1 MKKILTIDFDIIMNP
16 SIDWYNDSELEVDEF
31 LNRFDFMPVLTADL
45 NLYRD
50 LTEIVLKY
58 IDNITFIYNHHD
70 IVDFLKNEEEPFE
83 LYNIDY
89 HHDIGYGEDNEWH
102 IPLSEDDY
110 HEGNW
115 VRYLYNINKIQKY
128 IWYKSYYSSSPDEE
142 IEKYL
147 SEEHLIHNVNMDL
160 FTKEIEFDRIYIC
173 LSPEWVPEY
182 YRTLYYLWEDLTK
195 IK

>member
-16 SIDWYNDSELEVDEF
+16 SIDLYNDSDLGVDEF
-31 LNRFDFMPVLTADL
+31 LNKFDFIPVISADL

-58 IDNITFIYNHHD
+58 INNITFIYDHHD
-70 IVDFLKNEEEPFE
+70 IVDFLKDEEEPFE

-89 HHDIGYGEDNEWH
+89 HHDIGYEEKNKWH
-102 IPLSEDDY
+102 IPLSENDY

-128 IWYKSYYSSSPDEE
+128 IWYKSYYSSSPDAE

-147 SEEHLIHNVNMDL
+147 TEEHLIHNTNIEL
-160 FTKEIEFDRIYIC
+160 FTKEIEFDRVYIS
-173 LSPEWVPEY
+173 LSSEWVPEY
-182 YRTLYYLWEDLTK
+182 YRTLYYLWEDLTNNE
-195 IK
+195 